1 MLTGVS
7 SSCKLFPEICNMLPR
22 TTGDDVGKNTK
33 SNNKKTTVR
42 ECYMSMDIEEM
53 ENLNVCVYGGG
64 DKNAFTLPLLNNYTA
79 KDDSED
85 SAPKQS

>member
-1 MLTGVS
+1 
-7 SSCKLFPEICNMLPR
+7 MLPR

-64 DKNAFTLPLLNNYTA
+64 DKNACALPLQNNCKA
-79 KDDSED
+79 KGDLED
-85 SAPKQS
+85 SVECVAQC